1 MTDKNPP
8 SLPEAMEQAMRAR
21 AEDLLNLAALLRADH
36 ADTVRSVAA
45 SLTTIADGQIP
56 ITPAPAT
63 GYRLIYVGDHAER
76 TEPLLDSLLPAMQH
90 VFSVG
95 ANVVSF
101 GMIAPESGPYILAD
115 RPVGEPE
122 RTVSAGPH
130 ANRCSRVIHGCSVEW
145 VQAVLRLVEEF

>member
-1 MTDKNPP
+1 MSNQNPP

-21 AEDLLNLAALLRADH
+21 AEDLLDLAAQLRPDH

-45 SLTTIADGQIP
+45 SLQTIADGQVP

-76 TEPLLDSLLPAMQH
+76 VEPVLDALLPALLH

-101 GMIAPESGPYILAD
+101 GLMAPESGPYILAD
-115 RPVGEPE
+115 RPIGEPD
-122 RTVSAGPH
+122 RTVPAGMH
-130 ANRCSRVIHGCSVEW
+130 ANRCNRVIHGCSVEW
-145 VQAVLRLVEEF
+145 IQPVLRLVEEF